1 MTQNSMQALP
11 TADDAQKEQE
21 SEATGTPDPV
31 EQDTGGS
38 LWDTVWRTAL
48 TAGAFLSLYVISQI
62 LVRTD
67 LQKAQ
72 WQLFTKMLSNLETVK
87 FI

>member
-1 MTQNSMQALP
+1 MTQNSMQVLP

-21 SEATGTPDPV
+21 SEATSTPDPV
-31 EQDTGGS
+31 EQETGGS
-38 LWDTVWRTAL
+38 LWDRAWRTAL

-67 LQKAQ
+67 SL
-72 WQLFTKMLSNLETVK
+72 
-87 FI
+87 